1 MSFTGEL
8 EHLPIVDILQLLHA
22 TRKSGI
28 LRLAGRKGESQL
40 VLKDGYIVSANHL
53 NSSVRIGKILV
64 DLDIISSETLNLA
77 LQVQL
82 RAGNDRK
89 PLIVTLIEME
99 AVREEDAYKGL
110 ERLIELTLVEIL
122 TWKKGTFTLEACP
135 ATVSDTYR
143 FYPERITSEVS
154 VDTQGILMDTLRV
167 FDEKMRDGELA
178 DKDVPEEEE
187 PAITGELEHL
197 PIVDILQLLH
207 ATRKSGV
214 LRFASRKGESQLVL
228 KDGCIVSANH
238 LNSSVRIGKILVDL
252 GIITAETL
260 SQALQVQRQAGKDR
274 KPLIVTLIEMGVVS
288 EEDACTGLE
297 QLIELTV
304 VEILTWK
311 KGTFTLETS
320 PAADSDSLRFY
331 PERISREV
339 RVDTQGILMDS
350 LRIFDEK
357 MHEGE
362 LNDEDSPG
370 DTPAILL
377 EEPEETEFDR
387 LMADIG
393 GPFTEPEDW
402 GHDPAPVQGHEAEEV
417 APSLSMQELEQLA
430 DFLGGLPAASDT
442 AAEPSSFVIF
452 FSPDPLIGHAVTT
465 VCRPVGIPVSVAYT
479 EDELDQM
486 LDWAAAGDKL
496 PFLVIDAPLQD
507 DDGFFPEQIFSLRER
522 LRRRHPGI
530 SIIQLAE
537 PGQEAFALQSYAAG
551 VHAVIPRPSLHDRRE
566 AYVTDTIRF
575 LMAFQSYLSAMASG
589 R

>member
-122 TWKKGTFTLEACP
+122 TWKKGTFTLE
-135 ATVSDTYR
+135 
-143 FYPERITSEVS
+143 
-154 VDTQGILMDTLRV
+154 
-167 FDEKMRDGELA
+167 
-178 DKDVPEEEE
+178 
-187 PAITGELEHL
+187 
-197 PIVDILQLLH
+197 
-207 ATRKSGV
+207 
-214 LRFASRKGESQLVL
+214 
-228 KDGCIVSANH
+228 
-238 LNSSVRIGKILVDL
+238 
-252 GIITAETL
+252 
-260 SQALQVQRQAGKDR
+260 
-274 KPLIVTLIEMGVVS
+274 
-288 EEDACTGLE
+288 
-297 QLIELTV
+297 
-304 VEILTWK
+304 
-311 KGTFTLETS
+311 TS
-320 PAADSDSLRFY
+320 PAADSDSFRFY

-339 RVDTQGILMDS
+339 SVDIQGILMDS

-357 MHEGE
+357 MRDGE
-362 LNDEDSPG
+362 LNDEDFPG
-370 DTPAILL
+370 EPPAILL
-377 EEPEETEFDR
+377 EEP
-387 LMADIG
+387 A
-393 GPFTEPEDW
+393 EPEDW

-430 DFLGGLPAASDT
+430 GFLGGLTAAPDT

-465 VCRPVGIPVSVAYT
+465 V
-479 EDELDQM
+479 
-486 LDWAAAGDKL
+486 
-496 PFLVIDAPLQD
+496 
-507 DDGFFPEQIFSLRER
+507 
-522 LRRRHPGI
+522 
-530 SIIQLAE
+530 
-537 PGQEAFALQSYAAG
+537 
-551 VHAVIPRPSLHDRRE
+551 
-566 AYVTDTIRF
+566 
-575 LMAFQSYLSAMASG
+575 
-589 R
+589 